1 MAGFGGRVED
11 QPLWTF
17 DRFEPG
23 QIFGTID
30 VIMDS
35 EKRAGWVAI
44 YGPTNSALLPR
55 GMAVAAMME
64 SYIRA
69 IQPRP
74 SGNVHASQILKF
86 SEFRPQWGTTLS
98 TKVSCAAKEVKKGRF
113 WVDFGI
119 LVTADT
125 SEVLSGTIRS
135 IWAK

>member
-1 MAGFGGRVED
+1 MEE
-11 QPLWTF
+11 QTLWTF

-30 VIMDS
+30 VMMDAK
-35 EKRAGWVAI
+35 KRAGWVSI
-44 YGPTNSALLPR
+44 YGKADSDLLPR

-64 SYIRA
+64 SYVRA

-74 SGNVHASQILKF
+74 SGNVHASQVLNF
-86 SEFRPQWGTTLS
+86 SDVRPRWGTTLS
-98 TKVSCAAKEVKKGRF
+98 TTVSCAAKEEKKGRF

-119 LVTADT
+119 LVSADA